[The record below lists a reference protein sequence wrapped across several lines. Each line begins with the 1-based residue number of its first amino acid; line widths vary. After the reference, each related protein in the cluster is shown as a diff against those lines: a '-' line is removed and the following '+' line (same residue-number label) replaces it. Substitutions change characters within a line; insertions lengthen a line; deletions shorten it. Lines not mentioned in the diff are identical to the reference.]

1 MDFLLVLLVLAVL
14 AIPVLLIIFMV
25 WTSRLARDVRALKMD
40 MQRLQAGQAPSGVSA
55 GPAPEPKPKREE
67 PPEPVEEKPAPPPAA
82 AKTAPGPWKVSAP
95 DEPPSEGGPEAE
107 APPPTPSPAPAGP
120 PRAVV
125 FTAERFD
132 ALMAWLKANWI
143 YVVSAVSLALAGLFL
158 VEYGIEI
165 GLLTPAVRVLAG
177 LLLGTGFVVGG
188 EYIRRRWGDRPEA
201 ATAFLPSVFSGAG
214 LVVLFGSVL
223 AALHLYQLFSPTLA
237 LIGLVAVSALGTGL
251 GWYTGPLLAAL
262 GILGAFAAPFV
273 VGGESDAPEMFYGYF
288 GLVAVVGLAIDAGRR
303 WAWVSVLAL
312 ALVFP
317 AATRLYIGI
326 GRPEYYAALVA
337 AMVAA
342 SMAIPPLRLW
352 PAHGGAALIQS
363 FSTIAPRRFPEFPT
377 RLVAGAL
384 LAAVAAL
391 VFVAVEDPQGMW
403 IAAIGL
409 AALFLGLSVWAYRAE
424 ALEDLAVLPAVA
436 LVALPVI
443 EKLVYGAQYRAFVDV
458 LTAEE
463 GTPIPTDLYWLVA
476 LAGLLT
482 LAAAWRSWTGA
493 RWPVAWAAGAAL
505 MTPAMGGALEIFW
518 VPTRVIGAYNW
529 ALTAIFAAG
538 LMTALALVF
547 APRDGERRPRVSA
560 FALAAIALIAFALT
574 LVLSETAL
582 TLALAVTTL
591 AAAALDR
598 RFGLRPI
605 SVAVQAGAVILAA
618 RLVLYPGLDWAWR
631 ASYPDFIAA
640 FAGSVAALAA
650 VIWIYRTMTRPMTR
664 IVVESAAWSLGAI
677 FASLL
682 LARIIE
688 DAAPGDQQISHWA
701 FGLQA
706 LVWIAAAAAQLWR
719 VQAGGPLATLRRVL
733 AAVYGIIAVLVLA
746 FAATILNPAVDASGD
761 NAVLGPP
768 LFNTLLV
775 AYALPAAVTAWLTR
789 RFAMLPRELRWGLT
803 AVAAALAALW
813 LYLAIR
819 HFWRGADIDAGGFTD
834 PELYTYTMALLVIG
848 AGLLWQAIAKRS
860 DVLRKLGMGVIAL
873 TIAKV
878 FLVDMSGL
886 VGLLRVFSFLALGL
900 ALAGLAFLNR
910 WAASHIDDGEAEE
923 EAQ

>member
-1 MDFLLVLLVLAVL
+1 MEGLLVLLGLAVL
-14 AIPVLLIIFMV
+14 AIPVMLIIFMV
-25 WTSRLARDVRALKMD
+25 WTSRLAREVRALKAD
-40 MQRLQAGQAPSGVSA
+40 VQRLQAGSA
-55 GPAPEPKPKREE
+55 GAGASTESVPTPAPERKAPGKP
-67 PPEPVEEKPAPPPAA
+67 VQPAAVSPPPRAEA
-82 AKTAPGPWKVSAP
+82 TPGPWKAP
-95 DEPPSEGGPEAE
+95 ATDKGTLASQTDIPAS
-107 APPPTPSPAPAGP
+107 PPPPPPDSP

-177 LLLGTGFVVGG
+177 LLLGAGFVGGG
-188 EYIRRRWGDRPEA
+188 EYIRRRWGDRSDV

-223 AALHLYQLFSPTLA
+223 AALHLYQLISPALA

-273 VGGESDAPEMFYGYF
+273 VGGESDTPEMFYGYF
-288 GLVAVVGLAIDAGRR
+288 GLVAVLGLAIDAGRR

-312 ALVFP
+312 ALVFA
-317 AATRLYIGI
+317 AATWLYLGI
-326 GRPEYYAALVA
+326 GRAEYYAALVV

-342 SMAIPPLRLW
+342 SMTIPPLKLW
-352 PAHGGAALIQS
+352 PAQGGAALVQS
-363 FSTIAPRRFPEFPT
+363 FSTVAPRRFPEFPT
-377 RLVAGAL
+377 RLVAGAM

-391 VFVAVEDPQGMW
+391 VFVAVEDVQGMW
-403 IAAIGL
+403 IAALGL
-409 AALFLGLSVWAYRAE
+409 AGLFLALSLWAHRAE

-436 LVALPVI
+436 LAALPAI
-443 EKLVYGAQYRAFVDV
+443 EKLDYGAYYRAFVDV
-458 LTAEE
+458 LSAEE

-476 LAGLLT
+476 LAGALT

-505 MTPAMGGALEIFW
+505 MTPAMGGALEVFW
-518 VPTRVIGAYNW
+518 VPTRVIGSYAW
-529 ALTAIFAAG
+529 ALTAIIAAAS
-538 LMTALALVF
+538 MTVLALVF
-547 APRDGERRPRVSA
+547 APRDGERRPRVAA

-574 LVLSETAL
+574 LVLSEAAL

-605 SVAVQAGAVILAA
+605 SVAVQVGAVILAA
-618 RLVLYPGLDWAWR
+618 RLVVYPGLDWAWR
-631 ASYPDFIAA
+631 AGYPDFIAA
-640 FAGSVAALAA
+640 FAGSVVALAA
-650 VIWIYRTMTRPMTR
+650 VLWVYRSMSRPMTK

-682 LARIIE
+682 LARVIE
-688 DAAPGDQQISHWA
+688 DAAPGNQQASHWA
-701 FGLQA
+701 IGLQA
-706 LVWIAAAAAQLWR
+706 LVWIAAAAAQVWR
-719 VQAGGPLATLRRVL
+719 VQAGGPLARLRRVL
-733 AAVYGIIAVLVLA
+733 AAAYGIVAALLLI
-746 FAATILNPAVDASGD
+746 FAATVLNPAADASGD

-768 LFNTLLV
+768 LFNSLFV
-775 AYALPAAVTAWLTR
+775 AYALPAVVIAWLAR
-789 RFAMLPRELRWGLT
+789 RFTALPRWLRWGLIG
-803 AVAAALAALW
+803 AASVLAALW
-813 LYLAIR
+813 LFLAIR
-819 HFWRGADIDAGGFTD
+819 HFWRGDEIDANGFTA
-834 PELYTYTMALLVIG
+834 PELYTYTMALLAVG
-848 AGLLWQAIAKRS
+848 AALLWQAVAKRS
-860 DVLRKLGMGVIAL
+860 DVLRKFGMGVIAL

-878 FLVDMSGL
+878 FLVDMAGL

-900 ALAGLAFLNR
+900 SLAGLAFLNR
-910 WAASHIDDGEAEE
+910 WAAGHTDGADGKDRE
-923 EAQ
+923 